1 MIVNPSLFQC
11 ISSFQIHDPNILFQ
25 KMLISVKKKY
35 IWEEQ
40 KFSEYIN
47 NLKLQEEKFRTLTLH
62 LSSAKSQQEIDE
74 NMGNFVKIMDDICHP
89 LFSKNLPVTRT
100 ENFGSETKKSSR
112 PWFDDGCRQAR
123 SIFYKELNNYR
134 RDRNSVNQG
143 NLVKARSHFKRTI
156 RQKGYIFENEKTN
169 KLIVVKHKNAKEY
182 WKLLKQASN
191 TSNKTS
197 VSAKG
202 SPNIFKQLT
211 TQTICFIS
219 RTKTFCILMN
229 VM

>member
-1 MIVNPSLFQC
+1 
-11 ISSFQIHDPNILFQ
+11 
-25 KMLISVKKKY
+25 
-35 IWEEQ
+35 
-40 KFSEYIN
+40 
-47 NLKLQEEKFRTLTLH
+47 
-62 LSSAKSQQEIDE
+62 
-74 NMGNFVKIMDDICHP
+74 MGHFVKIMDDICHP

-112 PWFDDGCRQAR
+112 PWFDDDCRQAR

-156 RQKGYIFENEKTN
+156 RQKRYIFEKEKTN

-197 VSAKG
+197 VSTKRFSEYFQAINN
-202 SPNIFKQLT
+202 PNDRFYQPDED
-211 TQTICFIS
+211 
-219 RTKTFCILMN
+219 ILYFN
-229 VM
+229 ERYVNGEL